1 MTDNNVDT
9 PQSANPND
17 ANTAFEG
24 PWPTEDSSSN
34 QTSVEE
40 AFFGS
45 QEAETPTT
53 EETSP
58 EEGTSQPTQAPIQEQ
73 AQEYSAKNDEKRFEY
88 WQSQAAKAQNELAQQ
103 KQQYEQMQQM
113 QAAQTQQQPV
123 QEQQVERFPEPPAKP
138 KKPRSFSRE
147 EAYADPSSES
157 ARYLDDYEE
166 WRDDITEYN
175 SLKNEYNVSLMQE
188 KFEAQEKERQANIQ
202 RQQAY
207 QAEQEQ
213 LRGVSEHLTGHYGFE
228 SNEAQEFI
236 QQMSDPNSLS
246 LDNLVQLYRLQKG
259 QGQPAQ
265 NTNAGPSPEFQQ
277 TQRAQ
282 QIPSP
287 MGVQTGQGGGNEAKS
302 DADSIMDNMIADF
315 NSKNPW

>member
-1 MTDNNVDT
+1 MTDNIDT

-17 ANTAFEG
+17 ANQAYDG
-24 PWPTEDSSSN
+24 PFPAEPEQAEDSN

-45 QEAETPTT
+45 QESTPTT

-58 EEGTSQPTQAPIQEQ
+58 QEGTPQPTGAPIQEQ
-73 AQEYSAKNDEKRFEY
+73 AEEYSAKNDEKRFEY
-88 WQSQAAKAQNELAQQ
+88 WQSQASKAQNQLAQQ
-103 KQQYEQMQQM
+103 QQQMEQMQQM
-113 QAAQTQQQPV
+113 QPVQPQQPPV
-123 QEQQVERFPEPPAKP
+123 QEPAQQFPDPPRRP
-138 KKPRSFSRE
+138 EKPRNYSRE
-147 EAYADPSSES
+147 EANVDSSSES
-157 ARYLDDYEE
+157 AKYLDDYET

-175 SLKNEYNVSLMQE
+175 SLRNEYNVAIMQDRLDG
-188 KFEAQEKERQANIQ
+188 QEKERHDNIR

-213 LRGVSEHLTGHYGFE
+213 LRGVSDHLTGHYGME
-228 SNEAQEFI
+228 SGEANEFI

-246 LDNLVQLYRLQKG
+246 LDNLVQLYRMQKG
-259 QGQPAQ
+259 QGQPNQ
-265 NTNAGPSPEFQQ
+265 NAGPSPEFQQ

-287 MGVQTGQGGGNEAKS
+287 MGVQTGQGGGNDAKS
-302 DADSIMDNMIADF
+302 DSDGIMDSMISDF
-315 NSKNPW
+315 NIKNPW

>member
-24 PWPTEDSSSN
+24 PFPSEDSSN

-40 AFFGS
+40 AFFGA
-45 QEAETPTT
+45 QETTPTT
-53 EETSP
+53 EEASP
-58 EEGTSQPTQAPIQEQ
+58 QEGTPQQEAPIQEQ

-88 WQSQAAKAQNELAQQ
+88 WQSQANKAQNQLAQQ
-103 KQQYEQMQQM
+103 QQQMEQLQQM
-113 QAAQTQQQPV
+113 QAAQPQQPV
-123 QEQQVERFPEPPAKP
+123 QEQPVEKFPDPPKRP
-138 KKPRSFSRE
+138 DKPRNFSRE

-228 SNEAQEFI
+228 ANEAQEFI

-259 QGQPAQ
+259 QGQPVQ

-287 MGVQTGQGGGNEAKS
+287 MGVQSGQGDGNQARS
-302 DADSIMDNMIADF
+302 DADSIMDNLIAEH
-315 NSKNPW
+315 NKNNPW